1 MGVVSGM
8 ALAGLLGSA
17 AVSGLSAF
25 ASARNTRKARDEEQ
39 AAYERNKLALDA
51 DLYRSPLESISNK
64 ALLKTM
70 DERLRDMR
78 DAEENRAAAGGATM
92 ENRLAA
98 MDSANQTLSGTY
110 TNLLLGEDA
119 RQQHIR
125 NQQLALEN
133 QHSQNVANNYLQNA
147 QNWQQWGAATSQA
160 FGNLGSAFALGGFGT
175 DDVLL
180 QKPTA
185 NQLAHSAHKD
195 VQDAMRL
202 QGAYNQYGTN
212 FTVSPTGKIV
222 PGINVPAPALGSPA
236 AILDGDLR
244 KK

>member
-1 MGVVSGM
+1 M
-8 ALAGLLGSA
+8 ALTTSAILALGSLGAGLATS
-17 AVSGLSAF
+17 AVSAGIA
-25 ASARNTRKARDEEQ
+25 AGQTRKAREEEQ
-39 AAYERNKLALDA
+39 KAYERNKLALDA

-119 RQQHIR
+119 RQRHIR

-133 QHSQNVANNYLQNA
+133 QHSQNVANNYMQNA

-180 QKPTA
+180 HDQAVGTRAVA
-185 NQLAHSAHKD
+185 N
-195 VQDAMRL
+195 AMGPIPAVTPSPKL
-202 QGAYNQYGTN
+202 TPGASVLNPSGLL
-212 FTVSPTGKIV
+212 P
-222 PGINVPAPALGSPA
+222 
-236 AILDGDLR
+236 R
-244 KK
+244 KR